1 MTSLKNMC
9 LGVALLVLGSTSVWA
24 APLNG
29 AFTFG
34 QTGLSFSPSINNG
47 PYDTYSGTASW
58 NSTLGTPTDDFI
70 PHAGDFTPT
79 STQTLLMDGANQS
92 GYDQSITWDFDG
104 FGQFSG
110 LLTGFTIDTLNGNSV
125 SLTYTGTF
133 SPSFTGHD
141 PSDAVLNISFSR
153 SEIGGNAIYNL
164 SGTVIAAGTNP
175 VPEPATVALAAF
187 GALALGIVAR
197 RRA

>member
-34 QTGLSFSPSINNG
+34 QTGLGFSPSINNG
-47 PYDTYSGTASW
+47 PYNTYSGTASW

-79 STQTLLMDGANQS
+79 STQSLLMDGR
-92 GYDQSITWDFDG
+92 T
-104 FGQFSG
+104 
-110 LLTGFTIDTLNGNSV
+110 
-125 SLTYTGTF
+125 SLATT
-133 SPSFTGHD
+133 
-141 PSDAVLNISFSR
+141 SR
-153 SEIGGNAIYNL
+153 SLGTSTV
-164 SGTVIAAGTNP
+164 SGSS
-175 VPEPATVALAAF
+175 PACLPASRS
-187 GALALGIVAR
+187 IH
-197 RRA
+197 

>member
-29 AFTFG
+29 SFTFG
-34 QTGLSFSPSINNG
+34 QTGLSFSPDINPNS
-47 PYDTYSGTASW
+47 YDDYSGTATW
-58 NSTLGTPTDDFI
+58 NSTLGSSFDDFVD
-70 PHAGDFTPT
+70 HAGDFTPAN
-79 STQTLLMDGANQS
+79 SQSMTLDGTNQS
-92 GYDQSITWDFDG
+92 GYSQTISWDFDG
-104 FGQFSG
+104 FGNFSG
-110 LLTGFTIDTLNGNSV
+110 MLTGLTVAGDGNGVNA
-125 SLTYTGTF
+125 TYTGTF

-153 SEIGGNAIYNL
+153 ATILGNAVYNL
-164 SGTVIAAGTNP
+164 SGTVIAAGTAT

-187 GALALGIVAR
+187 GALALGFVAR
-197 RRA
+197 RRS